1 MASRWPDHLGLNACW
16 LCELGQLTE
25 LPGASVS
32 TLVQRQGDWYL
43 AKCSREDAVTRRH
56 KAAAQSVRT
65 EEAFDGGWLLVI
77 MITRPKQFSVITGH
91 YWLLMEM
98 EFPS

>member
-1 MASRWPDHLGLNACW
+1 M
-16 LCELGQLTE
+16 
-25 LPGASVS
+25 
-32 TLVQRQGDWYL
+32 
-43 AKCSREDAVTRRH
+43 TRRH

-77 MITRPKQFSVITGH
+77 MITRPKQFRVITGH